1 MSDEITAV
9 LIVVSSLSFVT
20 LWVWMALRH
29 RKQTK
34 LAPDAFLAVEQ
45 RLARLEVA
53 VDDMSAVLGNVA
65 EGQQFV
71 TKVLVERSGVHR
83 DA

>member
-1 MSDEITAV
+1 MGDEITAV
-9 LIVVSSLSFVT
+9 IIVLSSLSFVT
-20 LWVWMALRH
+20 LWVWMGLRH
-29 RKQTK
+29 WKRNK
-34 LAPDAFLAVEQ
+34 LAPDALLALEQ

-71 TKVLVERSGVHR
+71 TKVLAERSEVRR

>member
-1 MSDEITAV
+1 MGDEITAV
-9 LIVVSSLSFVT
+9 VIVVAALSFVT
-20 LWVWMALRH
+20 VWVWMALRH
-29 RKQTK
+29 RKQTQH
-34 LAPDAFLAVEQ
+34 APDALLALEQ

-71 TKVLVERSGVHR
+71 TKVLVERSEVRR